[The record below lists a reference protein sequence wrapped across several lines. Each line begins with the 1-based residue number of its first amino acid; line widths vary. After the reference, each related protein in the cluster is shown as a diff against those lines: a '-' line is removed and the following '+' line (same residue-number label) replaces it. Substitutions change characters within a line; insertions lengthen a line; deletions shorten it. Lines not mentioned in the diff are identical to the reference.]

1 MYTLTSIIISAHN
14 VSTIVYNVPGYFS
27 RKKMINDLAANAGM
41 MMKKEKL
48 SFRYR
53 TSAVTHNSFYNLH

>member
-27 RKKMINDLAANAGM
+27 RKKRINDLAANAGM
-41 MMKKEKL
+41 MMK
-48 SFRYR
+48 RR
-53 TSAVTHNSFYNLH
+53 TFI